1 MTGDAQSTMTEG
13 ETVFLRKV
21 SDLVLS
27 HLEDTDFTTGRAA
40 ADLGISRMQ
49 LNRRL
54 QALTGHSTHEVLR
67 HPRLQKAARLL
78 AARTGAQER
87 DSPMNDEGT
96 V

>member
-1 MTGDAQSTMTEG
+1 
-13 ETVFLRKV
+13 
-21 SDLVLS
+21 
-27 HLEDTDFTTGRAA
+27 
-40 ADLGISRMQ
+40 MQ